1 MDTCINNRHDAS
13 GPPVSHILLAD
24 DDAELT
30 EMLTQYLAAEGFD
43 VDSAPD
49 GETALAKARSGTYD
63 LMALDVMMPR
73 KNGFDVLRDL
83 RTQSLMPVLML
94 TARDEDVDSIVGLEL
109 GADDY
114 LPKPCNPR
122 VLVARI
128 RAILRRAAGAP
139 DVAGNEA
146 PQTLTLG
153 DLEMHTGTRR
163 VVCGGRPLAMTSTE
177 YSVLEV
183 LLREAGYVVA
193 KTDLSE
199 RALGRKLTR
208 YDRSLDM
215 HVSSL
220 RKKLGPLPDGEERIK
235 TVRGV
240 GYQYTRS

>member
-1 MDTCINNRHDAS
+1 MNR
-13 GPPVSHILLAD
+13 ILLAD

-30 EMLTQYLAAEGFD
+30 NMLGEYLGGEGLA
-43 VDSAPD
+43 VDTAHD
-49 GETALAKARSGTYD
+49 GEAALAKARSGAFD
-63 LMALDVMMPR
+63 LVVLDVMMPK
-73 KNGFDVLRDL
+73 KNGFDVLREL
-83 RTQSLMPVLML
+83 RTDSLLPVLML
-94 TARDEDVDSIVGLEL
+94 TARDEDVDSIIGLEL

-128 RAILRRAAGAP
+128 RAILRRAAAPGA
-139 DVAGNEA
+139 DA
-146 PQTLTLG
+146 PAVLTLA
-153 DLEMHTGTRR
+153 DLELHPGTRQLR
-163 VVCGGRPLAMTSTE
+163 RGGEPVVLTSTE

-183 LLREAGYVVA
+183 LLRAAGHVVSKA
-193 KTDLSE
+193 ELSE

-220 RKKLGPLPDGEERIK
+220 RRKLGPLPDGGERIQ

-240 GYQYTRS
+240 GYQYVRT